1 MAWVEDEQPTPASF
15 EPTVCRTCLADV
27 DPGAAKCEYCGSPF
41 PGTVIP
47 PPPPPP
53 PASLVPGTTSVV
65 RPMKKRSAGSAP
77 AAHSGGVKRLKSA
90 GSAPAAHSGGV
101 KAPVK
106 PSPRDEAAAAS
117 ALIDLAASLFAAD
130 GVVNVGADG
139 LAIPPSSNG
148 GASTFDVSTTTGG
161 GPTPSSSSFG
171 TSPEASFGPP
181 IKKSTGPAASNINP
195 GSAEGPTPRASSNA
209 FFRYGVTEAVPGF
222 AAPISNIKP
231 GLAEGPTPRASSNAF
246 FRYGSISTE
255 AVPGLS
261 DSDAPSGGADIKP
274 TGGIGPLPTEA
285 DSIDSKAFCKPDE
298 CLKCGRPGNGY
309 GWMFPYSAA
318 VQAAERE
325 ARETGEP
332 NPIAQARLDLDGRLA
347 AECQARLDG
356 CRRIESKLLAAET
369 ARADK
374 ALHEAL
380 YNIAVEDGLL
390 LCRKCAVR
398 YLAPSSTIAD
408 GDNLPFYDWRPQ

>member
-1 MAWVEDEQPTPASF
+1 MRTFGVEQPP
-15 EPTVCRTCLADV
+15 CRTCLADV
-27 DPGAAKCEYCGSPF
+27 PPGAAKCEYCGSPF

-77 AAHSGGVKRLKSA
+77 AAHSGGVKRPKSA

-139 LAIPPSSNG
+139 LAIAPSSNG

-195 GSAEGPTPRASSNA
+195 GSAEGATPRASSTA
-209 FFRYGVTEAVPGF
+209 FFRYGVTSV
-222 AAPISNIKP
+222 
-231 GLAEGPTPRASSNAF
+231 
-246 FRYGSISTE
+246 
-255 AVPGLS
+255 VPGLI
-261 DSDAPSGGADIKP
+261 DSDAPSGGAGIKP
-274 TGGIGPLPTEA
+274 TGGIGPLPT
-285 DSIDSKAFCKPDE
+285 DSIDSKASFGPDE

-356 CRRIESKLLAAET
+356 CSRSDSKLLAAET

-380 YNIAVEDGLL
+380 YKIAVKYGLL

-398 YLAPSSTIAD
+398 YLAPSLTIVD